1 MSFYLSK
8 HPGGYWWQAVGI
20 HCFYEELSVH
30 AHVIGVKKTAGF
42 LHDFTLIQGV
52 LLANTT
58 WGGPEPPLSMCVNM
72 WSVGYSVDI
81 KIPIYS
87 HLITAHLTSNKGG

>member
-8 HPGGYWWQAVGI
+8 HPGGNWLQAVGI

-42 LHDFTLIQGV
+42 LHDFTGFQGV
-52 LLANTT
+52 LKAKTT
-58 WGGPEPPLSMCVNM
+58 WGVPEPGVSMCVHAM
-72 WSVGYSVDI
+72 
-81 KIPIYS
+81 
-87 HLITAHLTSNKGG
+87 